1 MRESYDDIFNT
12 NPRYSTT
19 IGFILGL
26 VLVDSLT
33 APEQNMLG
41 NWIILIGQTILTNAA
56 SQNIIESRISGGII
70 NINSK
75 EVKCIYNPIIYDIN
89 KIRKKRGLTVIVIA
103 HRLSTIKDADCILFM
118 KKGKI
123 SERGTH
129 DELINNNGD
138 YKVLIDKQ
146 LVIY

>member
-1 MRESYDDIFNT
+1 MKKSFDDIFNT

-19 IGFILGL
+19 VGFILGL
-26 VLVDSLT
+26 VLVDNLT

-89 KIRKKRGLTVIVIA
+89 KIRKI
-103 HRLSTIKDADCILFM
+103 IKNVYPSSNRDIDVLRRAI
-118 KKGKI
+118 
-123 SERGTH
+123 
-129 DELINNNGD
+129 DELNKKLDELKKDN
-138 YKVLIDKQ
+138 
-146 LVIY
+146 

>member
-56 SQNIIESRISGGII
+56 SQNIIESRITGGII

-75 EVKCIYNPIIYDIN
+75 EVKCLYNPVIYDIE
-89 KIRKKRGLTVIVIA
+89 KIRKI
-103 HRLSTIKDADCILFM
+103 IKGVYPSSNSEVDIL
-118 KKGKI
+118 KKAI
-123 SERGTH
+123 
-129 DELINNNGD
+129 DELNKKLDQLKKNN
-138 YKVLIDKQ
+138 
-146 LVIY
+146 

>member
-1 MRESYDDIFNT
+1 MKESYDDIFNT

-56 SQNIIESRISGGII
+56 SQNIIESRINGGII

-75 EVKCIYNPIIYDIN
+75 EVKCLYNPVIYDIE
-89 KIRKKRGLTVIVIA
+89 KIRKIIREIYPSSNSDVDVL
-103 HRLSTIKDADCILFM
+103 
-118 KKGKI
+118 KKAIEELNKKL
-123 SERGTH
+123 
-129 DELINNNGD
+129 DEL
-138 YKVLIDKQ
+138 KKE
-146 LVIY
+146 

>member
-1 MRESYDDIFNT
+1 MKESYDDIFNT

-26 VLVDSLT
+26 VLVDSLS

-56 SQNIIESRISGGII
+56 SQNIIESRINGGII

-75 EVKCIYNPIIYDIN
+75 EVKCIYNPIIYDIE
-89 KIRKKRGLTVIVIA
+89 KIRGIIRDIYPSSNNEVDTLKKAL
-103 HRLSTIKDADCILFM
+103 
-118 KKGKI
+118 
-123 SERGTH
+123 
-129 DELINNNGD
+129 DELSKKLD
-138 YKVLIDKQ
+138 ELKKE
-146 LVIY
+146 

>member
-1 MRESYDDIFNT
+1 MKQSFDDIFNT

-19 IGFILGL
+19 VGFILGL
-26 VLVDSLT
+26 VLVDNLT

-75 EVKCIYNPIIYDIN
+75 EVKCIYNPIVYDMN
-89 KIRKKRGLTVIVIA
+89 KIRKI
-103 HRLSTIKDADCILFM
+103 IKDVYPSSNHDIDVL
-118 KKGKI
+118 KKAI
-123 SERGTH
+123 
-129 DELINNNGD
+129 DELNKKLDELKKDN
-138 YKVLIDKQ
+138 
-146 LVIY
+146 

>member
-1 MRESYDDIFNT
+1 MKKSFDDIFNT

-19 IGFILGL
+19 VGFILGL
-26 VLVDSLT
+26 VLVDNLT

-89 KIRKKRGLTVIVIA
+89 KIRKI
-103 HRLSTIKDADCILFM
+103 IKDVYPSSNRDIDVLKRAI
-118 KKGKI
+118 
-123 SERGTH
+123 
-129 DELINNNGD
+129 DELNKKLDELKKDN
-138 YKVLIDKQ
+138 
-146 LVIY
+146 

>member
-1 MRESYDDIFNT
+1 MKHSFDDIFNT

-19 IGFILGL
+19 VGFILGL
-26 VLVDSLT
+26 VLVDNLT

-89 KIRKKRGLTVIVIA
+89 KIRKIIKNVYPSSNRDIDVLKRAI
-103 HRLSTIKDADCILFM
+103 
-118 KKGKI
+118 
-123 SERGTH
+123 
-129 DELINNNGD
+129 DELNKKLDELKKDN
-138 YKVLIDKQ
+138 
-146 LVIY
+146 

>member
-1 MRESYDDIFNT
+1 MKKSFDDIFNT

-19 IGFILGL
+19 VGFILGL
-26 VLVDSLT
+26 VLVDNLT

-75 EVKCIYNPIIYDIN
+75 EVKCIYNPIIYDMN
-89 KIRKKRGLTVIVIA
+89 KIRKI
-103 HRLSTIKDADCILFM
+103 IKDVYPSNNRDIDVLKRAI
-118 KKGKI
+118 
-123 SERGTH
+123 
-129 DELINNNGD
+129 DELNKKLDELKKDN
-138 YKVLIDKQ
+138 
-146 LVIY
+146 

>member
-1 MRESYDDIFNT
+1 MKQSFDDIFNT

-19 IGFILGL
+19 VGFILGL
-26 VLVDSLT
+26 VLVDNLT

-75 EVKCIYNPIIYDIN
+75 EVKCIYNPIIYDMN
-89 KIRKKRGLTVIVIA
+89 KIRKI
-103 HRLSTIKDADCILFM
+103 IKDVYPSNNRDIDVLKRAI
-118 KKGKI
+118 
-123 SERGTH
+123 
-129 DELINNNGD
+129 DELNKKLDELKKDN
-138 YKVLIDKQ
+138 
-146 LVIY
+146 

>member
-1 MRESYDDIFNT
+1 MKQSYDDIFNT

-19 IGFILGL
+19 VGFILGL

-56 SQNIIESRISGGII
+56 SQNIIESRINGGII

-75 EVKCIYNPIIYDIN
+75 EVKCLYNPVIYDIE
-89 KIRKKRGLTVIVIA
+89 KIRKIIREVYPSSNNDIDVLKKAIDELNKK
-103 HRLSTIKDADCILFM
+103 LDEL
-118 KKGKI
+118 KKG
-123 SERGTH
+123 
-129 DELINNNGD
+129 N
-138 YKVLIDKQ
+138 
-146 LVIY
+146 

>member
-1 MRESYDDIFNT
+1 MKKSFDDIFNT

-19 IGFILGL
+19 VGFILGL
-26 VLVDSLT
+26 VLVDNLT

-75 EVKCIYNPIIYDIN
+75 EVKCIYNPIIYDMN
-89 KIRKKRGLTVIVIA
+89 KIRKI
-103 HRLSTIKDADCILFM
+103 IKDVYPSSNREIDVLKRAI
-118 KKGKI
+118 
-123 SERGTH
+123 
-129 DELINNNGD
+129 DELNKKLDELKKDN
-138 YKVLIDKQ
+138 
-146 LVIY
+146 

>member
-1 MRESYDDIFNT
+1 MKKSFDDIFNT

-19 IGFILGL
+19 VGFILGL
-26 VLVDSLT
+26 VLVDNLT

-75 EVKCIYNPIIYDIN
+75 EVKCIYNPIIYDMN
-89 KIRKKRGLTVIVIA
+89 KIRKI
-103 HRLSTIKDADCILFM
+103 IKDVYPSSNRDIDVL
-118 KKGKI
+118 KKAI
-123 SERGTH
+123 
-129 DELINNNGD
+129 DELNKI
-138 YKVLIDKQ
+138 Q
-146 LVIY
+146 

>member
-1 MRESYDDIFNT
+1 MKKSFDDIFNT

-19 IGFILGL
+19 VGFILGL
-26 VLVDSLT
+26 VLVDNLT

-75 EVKCIYNPIIYDIN
+75 EVKCIYNPIVYDIN
-89 KIRKKRGLTVIVIA
+89 KIRKI
-103 HRLSTIKDADCILFM
+103 IKDVYPSSNRDIDVLKRAIEELN
-118 KKGKI
+118 KKL
-123 SERGTH
+123 
-129 DELINNNGD
+129 DELKKDN
-138 YKVLIDKQ
+138 
-146 LVIY
+146 

>member
-1 MRESYDDIFNT
+1 MKKSFDDIFNT

-19 IGFILGL
+19 VGFILGL
-26 VLVDSLT
+26 VLVDNLT

-41 NWIILIGQTILTNAA
+41 NWIILIVQTILTNAA

-89 KIRKKRGLTVIVIA
+89 KIRKIIKNVYPSSNRDIDVLKRAI
-103 HRLSTIKDADCILFM
+103 
-118 KKGKI
+118 
-123 SERGTH
+123 
-129 DELINNNGD
+129 DELNKKLDELKKDN
-138 YKVLIDKQ
+138 
-146 LVIY
+146 

>member
-1 MRESYDDIFNT
+1 MKESYDDIFNT

-26 VLVDSLT
+26 VLVDSLS

-56 SQNIIESRISGGII
+56 SQNIIESRINGGII

-75 EVKCIYNPIIYDIN
+75 EVKCLYNPVIYDIE
-89 KIRKKRGLTVIVIA
+89 KIRKIIREVYPSSNSDIDVLKKAIDELNKK
-103 HRLSTIKDADCILFM
+103 LDEL
-118 KKGKI
+118 KKG
-123 SERGTH
+123 
-129 DELINNNGD
+129 N
-138 YKVLIDKQ
+138 
-146 LVIY
+146 

>member
-56 SQNIIESRISGGII
+56 SQNIIESRITGGII

-75 EVKCIYNPIIYDIN
+75 EVKCLYNPVIYDIE
-89 KIRKKRGLTVIVIA
+89 KIRKI
-103 HRLSTIKDADCILFM
+103 IKEVYPSSNSEVDIL
-118 KKGKI
+118 KKAI
-123 SERGTH
+123 
-129 DELINNNGD
+129 DELNKKLDQLKKNN
-138 YKVLIDKQ
+138 
-146 LVIY
+146 

>member
-1 MRESYDDIFNT
+1 MKKSFDDIFNT

-19 IGFILGL
+19 VGFILGL
-26 VLVDSLT
+26 VLVDNLT

-89 KIRKKRGLTVIVIA
+89 KIRKIIKNVYPSSNRDIDVLKRAI
-103 HRLSTIKDADCILFM
+103 
-118 KKGKI
+118 
-123 SERGTH
+123 
-129 DELINNNGD
+129 DELNKKLNEIKKDN
-138 YKVLIDKQ
+138 
-146 LVIY
+146 

>member
-56 SQNIIESRISGGII
+56 SQNIIESRITGGII

-75 EVKCIYNPIIYDIN
+75 EVKCLYNPVIYDIE
-89 KIRKKRGLTVIVIA
+89 KIKKI
-103 HRLSTIKDADCILFM
+103 IKEVYPSSNSEVDVL
-118 KKGKI
+118 KKAI
-123 SERGTH
+123 
-129 DELINNNGD
+129 DELNKKLDELKKNN
-138 YKVLIDKQ
+138 
-146 LVIY
+146 

>member
-1 MRESYDDIFNT
+1 MKQSFDDIFNT

-19 IGFILGL
+19 VGFILGL
-26 VLVDSLT
+26 VLVDNLT

-89 KIRKKRGLTVIVIA
+89 KIRKIIKNVYPSSNRDIDVLKRAI
-103 HRLSTIKDADCILFM
+103 
-118 KKGKI
+118 
-123 SERGTH
+123 
-129 DELINNNGD
+129 DELNKKLDELKKDN
-138 YKVLIDKQ
+138 
-146 LVIY
+146 

>member
-56 SQNIIESRISGGII
+56 SQNIIESRITGGII

-75 EVKCIYNPIIYDIN
+75 EVKCLYNPVIYVIE
-89 KIRKKRGLTVIVIA
+89 KIRKI
-103 HRLSTIKDADCILFM
+103 IKEVYPSSNSEVDVL
-118 KKGKI
+118 KKAI
-123 SERGTH
+123 
-129 DELINNNGD
+129 DELNKKLDQLKKNN
-138 YKVLIDKQ
+138 
-146 LVIY
+146 

>member
-1 MRESYDDIFNT
+1 MKESYDDIFNT

-56 SQNIIESRISGGII
+56 RQNIIESRINGGII

-75 EVKCIYNPIIYDIN
+75 EVKCLYNPVIYDIE
-89 KIRKKRGLTVIVIA
+89 KIRKIIRDVYPSSNSDIDVL
-103 HRLSTIKDADCILFM
+103 
-118 KKGKI
+118 KKAIDEINKKL
-123 SERGTH
+123 
-129 DELINNNGD
+129 DEL
-138 YKVLIDKQ
+138 KKE
-146 LVIY
+146 

>member
-1 MRESYDDIFNT
+1 MKQSYDDIFNT

-19 IGFILGL
+19 VGFILGL

-56 SQNIIESRISGGII
+56 SQNIIESRINGGII

-75 EVKCIYNPIIYDIN
+75 EVKCLYNPVIYDIE
-89 KIRKKRGLTVIVIA
+89 KIRKIIREVYPSSNSDIDVLKKAIEELNKK
-103 HRLSTIKDADCILFM
+103 LDEL
-118 KKGKI
+118 KKG
-123 SERGTH
+123 
-129 DELINNNGD
+129 N
-138 YKVLIDKQ
+138 
-146 LVIY
+146 

>member
-1 MRESYDDIFNT
+1 MKQSYDDIFNT

-19 IGFILGL
+19 VGFILGL

-56 SQNIIESRISGGII
+56 SQNMIESRINGGII

-75 EVKCIYNPIIYDIN
+75 EVKCLYNPVIYDIE
-89 KIRKKRGLTVIVIA
+89 KIRKIIREVYPSSNSDIDVLKKAIEELNKK
-103 HRLSTIKDADCILFM
+103 LDEL
-118 KKGKI
+118 KKG
-123 SERGTH
+123 
-129 DELINNNGD
+129 N
-138 YKVLIDKQ
+138 
-146 LVIY
+146 